1 MKLVAGMM
9 LNESAFWPGYSD
21 SHELNEISKKKES
34 EKERKENVAF
44 SCQSRK
50 GVDS

>member
-9 LNESAFWPGYSD
+9 LNESAFCPGYSD

-34 EKERKENVAF
+34 EKVKERE
-44 SCQSRK
+44 RRM
-50 GVDS
+50 

>member
-21 SHELNEISKKKES
+21 SHELDEISR
-34 EKERKENVAF
+34 ERKTKEIKNAARVVRRALD
-44 SCQSRK
+44 R
-50 GVDS
+50 

>member
-9 LNESAFWPGYSD
+9 LNESAFCPGYSD

-34 EKERKENVAF
+34 EKVNVAF

-50 GVDS
+50 